1 MANHRPKSLSE
12 LNQVY
17 DKAMQAQRAIKEGS
31 MSLSDEAPASEKPSQ
46 NIFDELKQQASQAKK
61 PELYDSQIADIA
73 NDFIKR
79 YAKPEQTKPHTAAK
93 ELKRPAPSI
102 QSLFHTP
109 VDAQQQENADVPLKL
124 DQPELAAT
132 AAVSTASPLKPKA
145 PGSAAL
151 PSPSV
156 VFKES
161 EAEPE
166 ANDEPAETA
175 SEASQEQLRR
185 EATAKAQHEAY
196 ASPKAEVTPSVRIT
210 STERNDLINE
220 YLRVMSDDDS
230 YSDDDEEYRK
240 PKKGG
245 FWSRMK
251 KRRHG
256 PVPEEPAEESSSVDS
271 EEPESA
277 EDIYSDYA
285 EAEEEA
291 PAAEAPQSEDEAPLS
306 LYDYIEADFDFG
318 EDGEI
323 AEETYVDVSEQAT
336 QQEEAHT
343 LEDEP
348 EEVAYPTEPEEDT
361 YPTEPEEG
369 TYPTE
374 PEEGTYPTEPEE
386 GTYPTE
392 PEEDTYPTEPEEGTY
407 PTEPEEGT
415 YPTEPEDI
423 IYPTEEAEEETVCP
437 DREPQEDSPT
447 AGMVFDDVFSVTDE
461 SKRSY
466 TGGNWSNALEEDAE
480 QPDEAA
486 EPLPYEETENEAAQ
500 DEDFSFNETKK
511 LSPKKKK
518 GSVVSKILLC
528 LALVFLIVCTGLVTV
543 LGNIVAVDTGK
554 LISDKYR
561 VFTAEH
567 DYALSGVNAG
577 DLVITE
583 DYDSYAAEGDSFVY
597 VNHEAQKFMI
607 GKHSGSTYNLVG
619 DVLFIAENEAGR
631 VLVLAEDTLGA
642 IIKTYKGIGAVVSP
656 VSDNY
661 IIIDAVLLVLI
672 LIVLLCLIVPKLKK
686 SGKDDTEPSYEEDSS
701 PYSEAQ
707 EYPEEADNDEAS
719 PDEEEEYDSYDY
731 DTDDIEEGLFSGI

>member
-145 PGSAAL
+145 PGSAVL

-156 VFKES
+156 VFKE
-161 EAEPE
+161 PE
-166 ANDEPAETA
+166 TNDEPAETA

-230 YSDDDEEYRK
+230 YFDDDEEYQK

-271 EEPESA
+271 EEPEGA

-291 PAAEAPQSEDEAPLS
+291 PPQSEDEAPLS

-348 EEVAYPTEPEEDT
+348 EEVSYPTEPEE
-361 YPTEPEEG
+361 
-369 TYPTE
+369 
-374 PEEGTYPTEPEE
+374 
-386 GTYPTE
+386 
-392 PEEDTYPTEPEEGTY
+392 EDIYPTEPEEGTY

-466 TGGNWSNALEEDAE
+466 TGGNWSNTLEEDAE
-480 QPDEAA
+480 QPDEVA
-486 EPLPYEETENEAAQ
+486 EPLPYEEPANEAAQ

-511 LSPKKKK
+511 PSPKKKK

-528 LALVFLIVCTGLVTV
+528 LALVFLVICTGLVTV

-597 VNHEAQKFMI
+597 ANHEAQKFMI

-701 PYSEAQ
+701 PDSEAQ

-719 PDEEEEYDSYDY
+719 PDDEEEYDSYDY

>member
-31 MSLSDEAPASEKPSQ
+31 MSLSDEAPASEKTSQ

-102 QSLFHTP
+102 QSLYHTP

-145 PGSAAL
+145 PGSAVL

-156 VFKES
+156 VFKEPG
-161 EAEPE
+161 AEPE
-166 ANDEPAETA
+166 AIEEPAETA

-230 YSDDDEEYRK
+230 YFDDDEEYRK

-256 PVPEEPAEESSSVDS
+256 PVPEELAEESSSVDS

-277 EDIYSDYA
+277 ADIYSDYA

-348 EEVAYPTEPEEDT
+348 EEVAYPTEPEE
-361 YPTEPEEG
+361 G

-386 GTYPTE
+386 GTYPTV
-392 PEEDTYPTEPEEGTY
+392 
-407 PTEPEEGT
+407 
-415 YPTEPEDI
+415 PEDI

-486 EPLPYEETENEAAQ
+486 ETLPYEEPANEAAQ
-500 DEDFSFNETKK
+500 DEDFSFNEAKK
-511 LSPKKKK
+511 PSPKKKK

-528 LALVFLIVCTGLVTV
+528 LALVFLVVCTGLVTV

-701 PYSEAQ
+701 PDSEAQ
-707 EYPEEADNDEAS
+707 EYPEEADNVEAS
-719 PDEEEEYDSYDY
+719 PDDEEEYDSYDY

>member
-31 MSLSDEAPASEKPSQ
+31 MSLSDETPASEKPSQ

-79 YAKPEQTKPHTAAK
+79 YAKPEQTKPRTAPK

-102 QSLFHTP
+102 QSLYHTP
-109 VDAQQQENADVPLKL
+109 VDTHEQESADVPLKL
-124 DQPELAAT
+124 EQPELAAS
-132 AAVSTASPLKPKA
+132 AVSTASPLKPKA
-145 PGSAAL
+145 PESSVL

-156 VFKES
+156 IYKEP

-166 ANDEPAETA
+166 TKDEPAETA
-175 SEASQEQLRR
+175 LEVTQQQLRR

-196 ASPKAEVTPSVRIT
+196 TSPKPEATPSVRIT

-230 YSDDDEEYRK
+230 YFDDEEEYKK

-251 KRRHG
+251 KHRHE
-256 PVPEEPAEESSSVDS
+256 PVPEELPEENIAADS
-271 EEPESA
+271 EESEA
-277 EDIYSDYA
+277 ATDIYSDYT
-285 EAEEEA
+285 EALETA
-291 PAAEAPQSEDEAPLS
+291 TAAEAAQSDEEAPLS

-318 EDGEI
+318 EEGEI
-323 AEETYVDVSEQAT
+323 AEESYVDISEEAI
-336 QQEEAHT
+336 QEEVTHT
-343 LEDEP
+343 VPED
-348 EEVAYPTEPEEDT
+348 
-361 YPTEPEEG
+361 PEEG

-392 PEEDTYPTEPEEGTY
+392 PEEGAYLTEPEEDVVY
-407 PTEPEEGT
+407 PTEAIEEIV
-415 YPTEPEDI
+415 YP
-423 IYPTEEAEEETVCP
+423 AE
-437 DREPQEDSPT
+437 EPQEEAPT
-447 AGMVFDDVFSVTDE
+447 AGMVFDDIFSVTDE

-466 TGGNWSNALEEDAE
+466 TGGNWNTAFEDKPEETDETEEALTYEE
-480 QPDEAA
+480 PSDEA
-486 EPLPYEETENEAAQ
+486 
-500 DEDFSFNETKK
+500 DEDQDFSFSEAKK
-511 LSPKKKK
+511 PSHKKKRS
-518 GSVVSKILLC
+518 SVVPKILLS
-528 LALVFLIVCTGLVTV
+528 LALVLLVACTGLVTAF
-543 LGNIVAVDTGK
+543 GNIVAVDTGK
-554 LISDKYR
+554 LISGKYR

-567 DYALSGVNAG
+567 DYSLSGVNAG
-577 DLVITE
+577 DLVVTE
-583 DYDSYAAEGDSFVY
+583 DYNSYAAEGDSFVY
-597 VNHEAQKFMI
+597 VSHESQKFMI

-642 IIKTYKGIGAVVSP
+642 IVKTYKGIGAIVAP
-656 VSDNY
+656 ISDNY
-661 IIIDAVLLVLI
+661 IIIDAVLLILI
-672 LIVLLCLIVPKLKK
+672 LIVLLCLIVPKLRK
-686 SGKDDTEPSYEEDSS
+686 SDKDTEPSYEDEDSS
-701 PYSEAQ
+701 PHSEAQ
-707 EYPEEADNDEAS
+707 EYPEEEDDTDEAS
-719 PDEEEEYDSYDY
+719 QEDEEEYDSYDY